1 MVFPMKSLFD
11 EAIDFSDVG
20 TIQLGA
26 ASDLRRGV
34 EDHPALALQAT
45 LRRGESVGFLQR
57 NCDHGDSI

>member
-1 MVFPMKSLFD
+1 MKSLFD

-26 ASDLRRGV
+26 SDPRRGV

-45 LRRGESVGFLQR
+45 LQRGETVGFLQR

>member
-26 ASDLRRGV
+26 SDLRRGV

-45 LRRGESVGFLQR
+45 LQRGETVGFSATKL
-57 NCDHGDSI
+57 